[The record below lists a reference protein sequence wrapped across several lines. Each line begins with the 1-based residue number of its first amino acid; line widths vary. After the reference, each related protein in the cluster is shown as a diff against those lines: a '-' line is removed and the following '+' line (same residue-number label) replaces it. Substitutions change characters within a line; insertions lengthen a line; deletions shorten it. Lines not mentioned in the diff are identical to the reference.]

1 MSVTLTQINKEE
13 NDNGKNAAMKAN
25 NSGSTT
31 EVTEVYGG
39 LYNQTSEWT
48 VLMTITLTLT
58 LHTRGRMTVLH

>member
-39 LYNQTSEWT
+39 LYNQTAEWT

-58 LHTRGRMTVLH
+58 LHTRGRTTVLH